1 MTIDV
6 RSYDYKKQISLS
18 KHQQVFYASEGM
30 IGAIPML
37 YFSYGSFLDSE
48 TLRRHCPSAR
58 FATRAVLPNFDVQ
71 FNFMSKTYGGG
82 VTGVE
87 PAPGKAARGVVYEVS
102 PEEMNHLD
110 TIEGIPEG
118 IYYRQ
123 KVLVLDEGGKLL
135 EAETYRTTDPEGPY
149 TPTRRYLGLMIK
161 GAKEQGLD
169 PDYIEELE
177 ELYATL
183 EK

>member
-1 MTIDV
+1 
-6 RSYDYKKQISLS
+6 
-18 KHQQVFYASEGM
+18 
-30 IGAIPML
+30 ML
-37 YFSYGSFLDSE
+37 YFAYGSFLDSE
-48 TLRRHCPSAR
+48 TLRKHCPSAR
-58 FATRAVLPNFDVQ
+58 FVTRAVLPNFEVQ

-87 PAPGKAARGVVYEVS
+87 PAPGKLAPGVVYNVS
-102 PEEMNHLD
+102 PEELEYLD

-135 EAETYRTTDPEGPY
+135 EADTYRTNDPKGPY
-149 TPTRRYLGLMIK
+149 APTRRYLGLMIK
-161 GAKEQGLD
+161 GAKEHGID
-169 PDYIEELE
+169 PDYIKELE

>member
-1 MTIDV
+1 
-6 RSYDYKKQISLS
+6 
-18 KHQQVFYASEGM
+18 M

-48 TLRRHCPSAR
+48 TLRKHCPSAE
-58 FATRAVLPNFDVQ
+58 FVSRAVLPDFEIQ

-87 PAPGKAARGVVYEVS
+87 PAPGVIVRGVVYDV
-102 PEEMNHLD
+102 PMEELEYLD
-110 TIEGIPEG
+110 AIEGVPQG

-123 KVLVLDEGGKLL
+123 KVQVIDEKGNLM
-135 EAETYRTTDPEGPY
+135 EAETYRTTDPKGPY
-149 TPTRRYLGLMIK
+149 APTRRYLGLMIK
-161 GAKEQGLD
+161 GAKEHGLD

>member
-1 MTIDV
+1 
-6 RSYDYKKQISLS
+6 
-18 KHQQVFYASEGM
+18 M
-30 IGAIPML
+30 IGAILML

-48 TLRRHCPSAR
+48 TLRKHCPSAE
-58 FATRAVLPNFDVQ
+58 FVSRAVLPDFEVQ

-87 PAPGKAARGVVYEVS
+87 PAPGVIVRGVVYDV
-102 PEEMNHLD
+102 PMEELEYLD
-110 TIEGIPEG
+110 AIEGVPQG
-118 IYYRQ
+118 IY
-123 KVLVLDEGGKLL
+123 
-135 EAETYRTTDPEGPY
+135 YRTTDPKGPY
-149 TPTRRYLGLMIK
+149 APTRRYLGLMIK
-161 GAKEQGLD
+161 GAKEHGLD